1 MKRVGTKNTPVYRI
15 VVADGRSPRDGKFIE
30 EIGTYQPMKKDK
42 NFELDLDRAKYWVSK
57 GAKPSDTVASFIRK
71 AVKAAVPTA

>member
-71 AVKAAVPTA
+71 AVKAAVPVA

>member
-1 MKRVGTKNTPVYRI
+1 
-15 VVADGRSPRDGKFIE
+15 
-30 EIGTYQPMKKDK
+30 MKKDK

-57 GAKPSDTVASFIRK
+57 GAKPSDTVASFIKK